1 MCGPFSQRY
10 KMFWSIRMEKST
22 KICIAYCG
30 PKVDDGSMDA
40 STLGTVLISMSAL
53 VNQANRL
60 LNNDNSSI
68 DVRVKADF
76 QKGSFEI
83 VLALIQ
89 TLPEQI
95 KSLFSAGY
103 SIDQIAQFL
112 DLTNNGIEAAGA
124 VGGGIF
130 WLIKKL
136 RNRKI
141 AKVVEKENGQVEVHP
156 DKGAPFLV
164 YKPVYNL
171 FVDKDVRDV
180 LPGLVKPL
188 EQDGINHFEV
198 RDIHQMIRP
207 IMSINK
213 EECEYIK
220 EVPEDVVEEKCSCST
235 ISVTV
240 EAAVFDGSH
249 KWKFNDGDTSF
260 TATVADKDFLE
271 KIAKGQ
277 IRLGPQDLLDVN
289 LEKHQQIKNHR
300 KLGRT
305 DNVITKV
312 IKYTQQ
318 N

>member
-1 MCGPFSQRY
+1 
-10 KMFWSIRMEKST
+10 MEKST

-40 STLGTVLISMSAL
+40 STLGTVLISMSGL
-53 VNQANRL
+53 VNRANQL
-60 LNNDNSSI
+60 LNNDNSTI

-83 VLALIQ
+83 VLALVQ
-89 TLPEQI
+89 NLPEQI

-112 DLTNNGIEAAGA
+112 DLTNNGIEVVGA
-124 VGGGIF
+124 VGGGLL

-141 AKVVEKENGQVEVHP
+141 VKAIEKENGQMEVHP

-171 FVDKDVRDV
+171 FIDKDLRDV

-188 EQDGINHFEV
+188 EQDGVDRFEIRDV
-198 RDIHQMIRP
+198 RQLTRP
-207 IMSINK
+207 VMSINK
-213 EECEYIK
+213 EECKYIK
-220 EVPEDVVEEKCSCST
+220 NVPDDVIEGKCSCSM

-260 TATVADKDFLE
+260 TATVADKEFLG
-271 KIAKGQ
+271 KIATGQ
-277 IRLGPQDLLDVN
+277 IRLGPQDLLDVK

-305 DNVITKV
+305 DNIITKV
-312 IKYTQQ
+312 VKYTQH

>member
-1 MCGPFSQRY
+1 
-10 KMFWSIRMEKST
+10 MEKST

-30 PKVDDGSMDA
+30 PSVDNGSMDA
-40 STLGTVLISMSAL
+40 KTLGEVLISMSSL

-95 KSLFSAGY
+95 KSLFVAGY

-112 DLTNNGIEAAGA
+112 DLTNNGIEVAGA
-124 VGGGIF
+124 VGGGLF

-136 RNRKI
+136 RTRRIIKT
-141 AKVVEKENGQVEVHP
+141 VEKENGQVEVHP
-156 DKGAPFLV
+156 DKGAPFIV

-171 FVDKDVRDV
+171 FVDKNVREA

-188 EQDGINHFEV
+188 EQAGVDHFEV
-198 RDIHQMIRP
+198 RDIHEMARP
-207 IMSINK
+207 VMSINK
-213 EECEYIK
+213 EESEYVK
-220 EVPEDVVEEKCSCST
+220 TVPEDVIEEKCSCYV

-260 TATVADKDFLE
+260 TATVADKDFLA
-271 KIAKGQ
+271 KIAAGQ
-277 IRLGPQDLLDVN
+277 IRLGPQDLLVVK
-289 LEKHQQIKNHR
+289 LEKHQQIKNRR
-300 KLGRT
+300 KLGHT
-305 DNVITKV
+305 DNVITQV
-312 IKYTQQ
+312 VKYTPQ